1 MLLLRLL
8 FSFLTTGE
16 FKVRLPDGR
25 LQVTS
30 YQADEQGFRPKI
42 SYEIDPLFVPPP
54 PAIGFT
60 PEPKFI
66 RRPPPRDYEAPELKY
81 LPPTI
86 NYDPRTEG
94 RPAPTL
100 LTPAPPPSY
109 AALELD
115 YAPPPASYAPPPGS
129 YAGPTPTPARD
140 ISARPKVTYLPPALP
155 QPPKRYSVPDIGYDP
170 SQHHDTSPLINY
182 RPRDVDNYGNYISP
196 DIYTPSS
203 IERHDIPDS
212 EVRTLF
218 SNATELYRASEM
230 RTLLNNF

>member
-1 MLLLRLL
+1 V
-8 FSFLTTGE
+8 FAAAAVIIFFLTTGE

-30 YQADEQGFRPKI
+30 YQADDQGFRPKI

-94 RPAPTL
+94 RPVPTL
-100 LTPAPPPSY
+100 LTPAPPAHSY

-115 YAPPPASYAPPPGS
+115 YAPPPASYAPPPASYAPPPGS

-140 ISARPKVTYLPPALP
+140 VSVRPRVTYLPPALP

-170 SQHHDTSPLINY
+170 RQQHDTSPLINY

-203 IERHDIPDS
+203 IERHDIPDR

-218 SNATELYRASEM
+218 SNPIEL
-230 RTLLNNF
+230 L